1 LQRAQ
6 MAIAMNK
13 NWSDAEWGKPCSA
26 CNGKGC
32 ALCKG
37 RGWGHGGKPGAG
49 VGTWADETGWTYFS
63 DHQEAVDN
71 SGITR
76 PDMEG
81 KGLTDRGEG
90 EHNEHLMP
98 TKVRGQISPGGSMPS
113 ITLKGVSI
121 PGQSSVQFEEAAK
134 AAQSEAQSALNQDQ
148 VPRAYRGAVRDYFD
162 DLKK

>member
-1 LQRAQ
+1 
-6 MAIAMNK
+6 
-13 NWSDAEWGKPCSA
+13 
-26 CNGKGC
+26 
-32 ALCKG
+32 
-37 RGWGHGGKPGAG
+37 
-49 VGTWADETGWTYFS
+49 
-63 DHQEAVDN
+63 
-71 SGITR
+71 
-76 PDMEG
+76 MEG

-98 TKVRGQISPGGSMPS
+98 TKVRGQMSPGGSMPS

-162 DLKK
+162 DFKK